1 MHQATPWIQKYRPSE
16 FNDIILTDEMRMY
29 IDSLMTKQ
37 GQQKNLILTGD
48 PGVGKTTVVKCMVK
62 HALGDQ
68 VGKKCL
74 ELNAAGDRGIKV
86 LESCIIPFCAKSVG
100 TNIVVLDEA
109 ENIQANHQTNIA
121 TTMKNYSETCRF
133 IFICNDIKK
142 IIEDVQSMCCI
153 IRFKR
158 LSEKQ
163 IIEYLKRICK
173 AERIR
178 YSMEGLSLIH
188 YVARGDMRKA
198 INELQKTA
206 FTYNKI
212 VTDAVLRVC
221 NTPNPIIIS
230 EIVQACINKDDKA
243 IQLLDK
249 LLDEGY
255 HQSDLANGF
264 YYALLDADLSTKA
277 DPEKARIDMIT
288 AIYETK
294 IALASGVK
302 SKLQLYSMV
311 AKLFNY
317 E

>member
-1 MHQATPWIQKYRPSE
+1 
-16 FNDIILTDEMRMY
+16 
-29 IDSLMTKQ
+29 
-37 GQQKNLILTGD
+37 
-48 PGVGKTTVVKCMVK
+48 
-62 HALGDQ
+62 
-68 VGKKCL
+68 
-74 ELNAAGDRGIKV
+74 
-86 LESCIIPFCAKSVG
+86 
-100 TNIVVLDEA
+100 
-109 ENIQANHQTNIA
+109 
-121 TTMKNYSETCRF
+121 
-133 IFICNDIKK
+133 
-142 IIEDVQSMCCI
+142 
-153 IRFKR
+153 
-158 LSEKQ
+158 
-163 IIEYLKRICK
+163 
-173 AERIR
+173 
-178 YSMEGLSLIH
+178 MEGLSLIH